1 MIHPERIPLLR
12 GEGRY
17 VDDIRLPGTA
27 HLAFVRSPHAHARV
41 VRVNVAAARA
51 APGVVAVF
59 TGEDLAPHIR
69 PIRARLEPPP
79 TDRYQITEWHPIAR
93 ERVRFVG
100 EIVAV
105 VVAEDRYEAEDAAEM
120 AEVDYEALPA
130 VSGVDAA
137 RAAGAP
143 TLHSQAPDN
152 VLYFTR
158 RTAVADGCEDPFE
171 HAPVKVHI
179 SVRHPR
185 IAALSMEGAAAL
197 ARFDPATSNLELTTS
212 TQIPHLVRDGLSLCL
227 DMDEKRIR
235 VIAPDVGG
243 GFGPKAQLYPE
254 EVVVAHLARVLGRPV
269 KWVQDRGEHLAASFH
284 ARDVRMKA
292 ELAADRNG
300 IILGVRARALCA
312 VGAYSA
318 FPFTSALEP
327 QTIGA
332 GLSGPYRVP
341 YYDYEGVALATNAYP
356 GGAYRGVGFPLGP
369 LCMETLLERVAKA
382 IGEDPVQVRRR
393 NLVTPDELPRRG
405 PTGALYDSGD
415 YPALLD
421 MALSLGGYEA
431 LRRRQRDSA
440 SDRHRL
446 GLGIACFTEFS
457 ATNGELVRRRGLTH
471 VPGFDSALV
480 RVTADGAVEACLS
493 TPSQGQSQPTTFAR
507 VLADAL
513 GVEPESV
520 RIVLGD
526 TGLTPYGSGTFVSR
540 SLVSGGGALRLAARK
555 LRERMC
561 ELAALLW
568 QVDGADVAFAEGAVS
583 HRHDAAK
590 RLTLAEM
597 GAIVHSASHEVP
609 AGWDARLEAQA
620 SYDPPSMPVS
630 AASHLAVVA
639 VDTQTGAVDI
649 KRYLVAED
657 CGPMVD
663 QDVVEGQIRGAVAQG
678 IGSALHEEVHYDA
691 AGQLLTGTL
700 QDYLVPSI
708 FDVPRIE
715 IVHMCTPSPFTEGG
729 YKGMAEGGTIGAPAA
744 IVNAVSDALGVYP
757 DEVRLPLTP
766 ERVLALASDREVCR
780 SPERAEP
787 QA

>member
-17 VDDIRLPGTA
+17 LDDIRLPGTV
-27 HLAFVRSPHAHARV
+27 HVAFVRSPHAHARV
-41 VRVNVAAARA
+41 VQVNVTAARA

-59 TGEDLAPHIR
+59 TGEDLAAHVR

-79 TDRYQITEWHPIAR
+79 TDRYRTTDWHPVAR
-93 ERVRFVG
+93 DRVRFVG

-105 VVAEDRYEAEDAAEM
+105 VVADDRYEAEDAAEM
-120 AEVDYEALPA
+120 AEVDYESLHA
-130 VSGVDAA
+130 VSDVDAA

-143 TLHSQAPDN
+143 SLHGEAPDN
-152 VLYFTR
+152 VLYLTR
-158 RTAVADGCEDPFE
+158 RTAVADGFEDPFE
-171 HAPVKVHI
+171 HAPVRVRV

-185 IAALSMEGAAAL
+185 VAGLSMEGAGAL
-197 ARFDPATSNLELTTS
+197 ARVDSATSKLELTTS

-227 DMDEKRIR
+227 GMDKERIR
-235 VIAPDVGG
+235 VVAPDVGG
-243 GFGPKAQLYPE
+243 GFGPKAQLFPE

-284 ARDVRMKA
+284 ARDVRMDS
-292 ELAADRNG
+292 ELATDRNG

-318 FPFTSALEP
+318 FPFTGALEP

-332 GLSGPYRVP
+332 GLAGPYRVP
-341 YYDYEGVALATNAYP
+341 YYDYEGVAIATNAYP

-369 LCMETLLERVAKA
+369 LSMETLLERVAGV
-382 IGEDPVQVRRR
+382 IGEDRVEVRRR

-415 YPALLD
+415 YAALLD
-421 MALSLGGYEA
+421 MVLDRAGYEA

-440 SDRHRL
+440 SARRRL

-480 RVTADGAVEACLS
+480 RVGAEGAVEACLS

-513 GVEPESV
+513 GVEPASV

-526 TGLTPYGSGTFVSR
+526 TELTPYGSGTFVSR
-540 SLVSGGGALRLAARK
+540 SLVSGGGALLVAARE
-555 LRERMC
+555 LRERAC
-561 ELAALLW
+561 ELAAMFW
-568 QVDGADVAFAEGAVS
+568 QVDRADVVFAEGAVS
-583 HRHDAAK
+583 HRHDAAR

-597 GAIVHSASHEVP
+597 GAIVHSEGNDVP
-609 AGWDARLEAQA
+609 AGRDAKLEAQA
-620 SYDPPSMPVS
+620 SYDPPVMPVS

-639 VDTQTGAVDI
+639 VDTRTGAVDI
-649 KRYLVAED
+649 ERYLVAED

-663 QDVVEGQIRGAVAQG
+663 RGVVEGQIRGAVAQA
-678 IGSALHEEVHYDA
+678 IGAALYEEVRYDA

-700 QDYLVPSI
+700 QDYLVPGI

-715 IVHMCTPSPFTEGG
+715 IAHMCTPSPFTEGG

-744 IVNAVSDALGVYP
+744 ILGAVSDALGVLP

-766 ERVLALASDREVCR
+766 ERVLALLGDREARR
-780 SPERAEP
+780 SPDRGET
-787 QA
+787 QK

>member
-1 MIHPERIPLLR
+1 M
-12 GEGRY
+12 
-17 VDDIRLPGTA
+17 
-27 HLAFVRSPHAHARV
+27 
-41 VRVNVAAARA
+41 
-51 APGVVAVF
+51 
-59 TGEDLAPHIR
+59 
-69 PIRARLEPPP
+69 
-79 TDRYQITEWHPIAR
+79 
-93 ERVRFVG
+93 
-100 EIVAV
+100 
-105 VVAEDRYEAEDAAEM
+105 
-120 AEVDYEALPA
+120 
-130 VSGVDAA
+130 
-137 RAAGAP
+137 
-143 TLHSQAPDN
+143 
-152 VLYFTR
+152 
-158 RTAVADGCEDPFE
+158 
-171 HAPVKVHI
+171 
-179 SVRHPR
+179 
-185 IAALSMEGAAAL
+185 
-197 ARFDPATSNLELTTS
+197 
-212 TQIPHLVRDGLSLCL
+212 
-227 DMDEKRIR
+227 
-235 VIAPDVGG
+235 IAPDVGG

-284 ARDVRMKA
+284 ARDVRMEA

-369 LCMETLLERVAKA
+369 LCMETLLERVARA

-421 MALSLGGYEA
+421 MALNLGGYEA
-431 LRRRQRDSA
+431 LRRRQQDSA

-526 TGLTPYGSGTFVSR
+526 TELTPYGSGTFVSR
-540 SLVSGGGALRLAARK
+540 SLVSGGGALRLAARE

-708 FDVPRIE
+708 FDVPAHRDRA
-715 IVHMCTPSPFTEGG
+715 H
-729 YKGMAEGGTIGAPAA
+729 
-744 IVNAVSDALGVYP
+744 VYP
-757 DEVRLPLTP
+757 LAVHRGWLQGDGRRRHNRRARGHRQCGERCAWGVSGQGALAAHTGAGARVGECPRGVPLARASRAAGVKPAPFHYVAPRELDE
-766 ERVLALASDREVCR
+766 VLALLAESGDDAKILAGGPDSRADAEPPRAGTVRAHRRER
-780 SPERAEP
+780 SPGARAPRRHPRHDPRRPHE
-787 QA
+787 AKRAGG